1 MTKRGVKR
9 YIWGGIGLLLTIAAW
24 VLFAPTQ
31 LGGAVAY
38 TVISGSSMEPHL
50 HEGDLAI
57 TREQDSYGP
66 GDVVAYH
73 NSELDS
79 VVLHRVVR
87 IEDGRLVVKGDNND
101 FFDADKP
108 LPSNVIGEQWIRIP
122 GAGGFVQKIREPRVA
137 ATIVALLSAMALG
150 LFSFT
155 RSRRPRSGSSEK
167 SEGLGA
173 TFGSMLPSG
182 AAAEKT
188 FAGLALA
195 AACLVALAVFAY
207 TRPTNKTVV
216 DKIGFEH
223 SGTFAY
229 SADAPKGPVYA
240 DGRVDTGDPVFLR
253 VVDNIRVTFDYQFA
267 SQAPHSVSGDGRLVA
282 VLSDTNGWSRTFVID
297 GGDAVEDG
305 HLELAGDL
313 DLAQMRVLAQQI
325 EKLTGITRDAYTL
338 TVTPEIS
345 VEGTL
350 AGRPLVESF
359 TSPTTF
365 QLDALQLRYGSEGG
379 DGEPLRPTSEG
390 FVNVLHSAPATVGVM
405 GADLSVSALRR
416 VGVAGA
422 LLALAALALVARPLW
437 SRERDEVAR
446 ILARYASRLVPVAR
460 MPRPLEEAIE
470 VTDMDTLVR
479 LAEGYERAIL
489 HVVDGRQHS
498 FIVEHAGTTYVFTAH
513 AQTSLAGVVAPR
525 GVGFEPHNR
534 TPEAYSATENGP
546 GGPRSP
552 ELS

>member
-1 MTKRGVKR
+1 
-9 YIWGGIGLLLTIAAW
+9 
-24 VLFAPTQ
+24 LFAPTQ

-50 HEGDLAI
+50 YEDDLAI
-57 TREQDSYGP
+57 TREKSSYDA
-66 GDVVAYH
+66 GDIVAYH
-73 NSELDS
+73 SSELDN

-87 IEDGRLVVKGDNND
+87 IEDGRLIVKGDNND
-101 FFDADKP
+101 FLDTDKP
-108 LPSNVIGEQWIRIP
+108 LPSDVVGEQWIRIP
-122 GAGGFVQKIREPRVA
+122 GAGGFVQKVREPRIA

-155 RSRRPRSGSSEK
+155 RSRRPRHADRRDRG
-167 SEGLGA
+167 EGLAATLGRMLPTGA
-173 TFGSMLPSG
+173 T
-182 AAAEKT
+182 AEKT
-188 FAGLALA
+188 VAGLALVT
-195 AACLVALAVFAY
+195 ACLAALAVFAY
-207 TRPTNKTVV
+207 TRPTTKTVV

-229 SADAPKGPVYA
+229 SADAPKGPVYS
-240 DGRVDTGDPVFLR
+240 DRRVDTGDPVFLR
-253 VVDNIRVTFDYQFA
+253 VVDNIRVTFDYEFA

-282 VLSDTNGWSRTFVID
+282 ELSDTNGWTRTFVID
-297 GGDAVEDG
+297 DGGTLVDG
-305 HLELAGDL
+305 RLELAGDL

-338 TVTPEIS
+338 TVAPEIS

-350 AGRPLVESF
+350 AGQVLLESF
-359 TSPTTF
+359 TSPTSF

-390 FVNVLHSAPATVGVM
+390 GVDVLHTAPATVGVV

-416 VGVAGA
+416 MGVAGA

-446 ILARYASRLVPVAR
+446 ILARYASRLVPVVR
-460 MPRPLEEAIE
+460 IPRSLEEAIE
-470 VTDMDTLVR
+470 VADMDTLVR

-489 HVVDGRQHS
+489 HVSDGRRHS
-498 FIVEHAGTTYVFTAH
+498 FVVEHAGTTYVYTAH
-513 AQTSLAGVVAPR
+513 AQTSLPAPA
-525 GVGFEPHNR
+525 V
-534 TPEAYSATENGP
+534 YSATEAP
-546 GGPRSP
+546 GEPRRP
-552 ELS
+552 DLT